1 MSSSVCCFIPWL
13 MKEHVLRFHP
23 LKEFDEGKRSCRRRL
38 AGHNRRRRKTQP
50 DAAAAR
56 AYLMAEED
64 RLGKGGAGLIGGLLS
79 ILSQLTG
86 KNLAGF
92 HV

>member
-1 MSSSVCCFIPWL
+1 MSCC
-13 MKEHVLRFHP
+13 RFHP
-23 LKEFDEGKRSCRRRL
+23 LQEFDEDKRSCRRRL

-56 AYLMAEED
+56 ALLLAEEE
-64 RLGKGGAGLIGGLLS
+64 RLSKGGSGLIGSLLN

-86 KNLAGF
+86 VVLITYS
-92 HV
+92 